1 MSKTA
6 DVYIIREHENSVL
19 TWTIPEQTRLS
30 LFTRP
35 SARLSSILGRRIG
48 TRSPPSLDSR
58 PTYFRAVLHID
69 QCPAA
74 FYQGK
79 GWKET
84 VKYDDFFVNLRSEL

>member
-19 TWTIPEQTRLS
+19 TRSIPEQTRLS

-58 PTYFRAVLHID
+58 PTYFGAVLHID
-69 QCPAA
+69 HSVQRL
-74 FYQGK
+74 FTKEKGGK
-79 GWKET
+79 KRLSMMT
-84 VKYDDFFVNLRSEL
+84 FSLI